1 MKISGILPTKFSSRL
16 FLITLIAGLIPII
29 IFAVLIEIYGRE
41 FQPEIRNKIKEAYD
55 EEWSHSKAILNKTIG
70 TLIQQKALDVAMQL
84 DLVLQSYPFMTLQ
97 DLQKDKAFRKIAV
110 QQVGREGYTALHDS
124 DTGVTRFH
132 KDPKIENRK
141 TKIFKRDFPA
151 LWSIIEKSLRGNDAY
166 GYYDWVEPGGEI
178 RQKYLY
184 ITPLKQRTADNVR
197 LSVAVTATVDEF
209 TQPVRDAEIIYRR
222 TSDHLSTS
230 IERLLRT
237 FKEMAFLSMGIGIL
251 IISFVAFCVGIYFSR
266 AITRL
271 REATQKVNEGDF
283 NVLVKPP
290 MSGEVKTLAEDFNRM
305 VRQLATT
312 TVSRELLQKNEIQL
326 ISLNA
331 NLQHEITVR
340 KLAEKALAT
349 EKEQLSVTLRSI
361 GDGVIT
367 ADTTGKVVLI
377 NQAAEDMTGWSQN
390 EAIGTPLVNIFLS
403 LDEKTRV
410 QSEDPVR
417 QIMEKSE
424 AENLERTNI
433 LIDRY
438 GTERIIM
445 LSGAPIRD
453 KDNTIF
459 GVVIVFRDITEKQ
472 KMEEELLTI
481 RKLESVGTLAGG
493 IAHDFNNLLAVILG
507 NISFA
512 KTFLDPDDK
521 IYARLTDA
529 EDATLRGKDLTYRL
543 LTFSRGGE
551 LLKKVLSLKDII
563 KDSARLTLSG
573 SNIKCTFKI
582 PDDLKR
588 AEIDEGQIRQ
598 VIHNVVMNAKE
609 AMPDGG
615 KITIRAANITLTTD
629 DAIPLPEGDY
639 VMISIEDQGGGIPEE
654 DLPRIFDPYFT
665 KKEMGNTKGMGLGLA
680 ICYSIIKNHDG
691 FMVAESN
698 IDKGMTLHIYLPA
711 YREAVYEEQAE
722 QKEVVYDGKLKIL
735 YMDDEVALLEIVGQ
749 MLDYLGFDA
758 AFARD
763 GAETITLYSEAQT
776 SGQPFDLV
784 IMDLTIPG
792 GMGGK
797 ETVQKIHEIDPHAKV
812 IVSSG
817 YAEDPI
823 MHNFKEYG
831 FSGAIAKPYNVQAL
845 GEIIKNIMEGRD
857 A

>member
-1 MKISGILPTKFSSRL
+1 MKLSSLLPTKFSSRL

-41 FQPEIRNKIKEAYD
+41 FQPKIRNRIQQAYD

-70 TLIQQKALDVAMQL
+70 TLIEQKALDVAMQL
-84 DLVLQSYPFMTLQ
+84 DLILQSHPYMTLQ
-97 DLQKDKAFRKIAV
+97 DLQRDKVFREIAV

-132 KDPKIENRK
+132 KDARVKNKDPGVL
-141 TKIFKRDFPA
+141 KRDFPT
-151 LWSIIEKSLRGNDAY
+151 LWSIIEKSLSGNTAY
-166 GYYDWVEPGGEI
+166 GYYDWTEAGGEI

-184 ITPLKQRTADNVR
+184 ITPLRQRTADNVR

-209 TQPVRDAEIIYRR
+209 TQPVRDAEVIYRN
-222 TSDHLSTS
+222 TSDRLSTT
-230 IERLLRT
+230 IENLLRS
-237 FKEMAFLSMGIGIL
+237 FKKMAFLFMGIGIL
-251 IISFVAFCVGIYFSR
+251 IISFVAYSIGMYFSR
-266 AITRL
+266 AITSL
-271 REATQKVNEGDF
+271 REATRKVNEGDF
-283 NVLVKPP
+283 DALVKPP

-305 VRQLATT
+305 VRQLAAT
-312 TVSRELLQKNEIQL
+312 TVSKELLQESEKQL
-326 ISLNA
+326 IDANF
-331 NLQHEITVR
+331 NLQHEIAVR
-340 KLAEKALAT
+340 MLVEKALAT
-349 EKEQLSVTLRSI
+349 EKEQLSITLRSI

-367 ADTTGKVVLI
+367 ADTTGKIVLI
-377 NQAAEDMTGWSQN
+377 NQSAENMTGWSEK
-390 EAIGTPLVNIFLS
+390 EAIGAPLINIFHN

-410 QSEDPVR
+410 QSEDPL
-417 QIMEKSE
+417 QEIIEKNE
-424 AENLERTNI
+424 TENLERTDI
-433 LIDRY
+433 LINRY
-438 GTERIIM
+438 GVERIIM

-453 KDNTIF
+453 KDNIIL
-459 GVVIVFRDITEKQ
+459 GVVIVFRDITEKR

-493 IAHDFNNLLAVILG
+493 IAHDFNNILAVILG

-512 KTFLDPDDK
+512 KTFIDPENK
-521 IYARLTDA
+521 VYERLTDA

-551 LLKKVLSLKDII
+551 PLKKVVSLKKVI
-563 KDSARLTLSG
+563 KDAARLTLSG
-573 SNIKCTFKI
+573 SNVKCTYKI
-582 PDDLKR
+582 PDDLSR

-598 VIHNVVMNAKE
+598 VIHNIVMNAKE

-615 KITIRAANITLTTD
+615 KITIRAANITLTPD
-629 DAIPLPEGDY
+629 DAIPLSEGDY
-639 VMISIEDQGGGIPEE
+639 VKISIEDRGGGIPEE
-654 DLPRIFDPYFT
+654 DLSRIFDPYFT

-691 FMVAESN
+691 FMVAESHAEE
-698 IDKGMTLHIYLPA
+698 GMTLHIYLPA
-711 YREAVYEEQAE
+711 YREAVYNEQTE
-722 QKEVVYDGKLKIL
+722 QGQAAGAGKHKIL
-735 YMDDEVALLEIVGQ
+735 YMDDEVALLDIVGQ

-758 AFARD
+758 AFATD
-763 GAETITLYSEAQT
+763 GAEAVTLYSEAWA
-776 SGQPFDLV
+776 SGKPFNLV

-797 ETVQKIHEIDPHAKV
+797 ETVQKIREIDPKAKA

-831 FSGAIAKPYNVQAL
+831 FSGAIAKPYDVQAL
-845 GEIIKNIMEGRD
+845 GEIIKRVMEGRD
-857 A
+857 I